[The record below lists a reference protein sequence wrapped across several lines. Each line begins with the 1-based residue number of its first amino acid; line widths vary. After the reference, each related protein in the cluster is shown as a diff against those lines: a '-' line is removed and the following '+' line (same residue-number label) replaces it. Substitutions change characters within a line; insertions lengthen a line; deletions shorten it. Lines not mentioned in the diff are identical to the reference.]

1 MSCPCNCQK
10 IRCLNAPCES
20 TPEAFLVIGNV
31 AAEDVTVYIKNET
44 SGRTE
49 KINSTIDYTG
59 LVAIDM
65 AQIPGFFH
73 PNADY
78 VLWVTEQN
86 LDIMELLLVEINSV
100 NYDCFRLT
108 FIRTFVEDEL
118 EVLPI
123 QYLEPEI

>member
-10 IRCLNAPCES
+10 VRCLNSPCES
-20 TPEAFLVIGNV
+20 TEEAFLVIGNV
-31 AAEDVTVYIKNET
+31 GPSDVTVYIRNET

-78 VLWVTEQN
+78 ILWVTEQN
-86 LDIMELLLVEINSV
+86 LDIMETLSVEINSIE
-100 NYDCFRLT
+100 YTCFRLT

-118 EVLPI
+118 EVLDI